1 MSKKTTYL
9 REQRDRALFEAYCK
23 AIAERDF
30 VSQRPQ
36 DEAIDYVRT
45 HEAPRFY
52 ISPEFCML
60 IMGRM
65 SRGQDSGIKGKAAT
79 RKFQELFRRYV
90 AEWKKPESRDM
101 DIYDICCKIVCQPA
115 PEFYINNRAA
125 RGIIQRQKKLRQEEW
140 ERKRAK

>member
-9 REQRDRALFEAYCK
+9 REQRDRALFDAYCK
-23 AIAERDF
+23 AISEHSFR
-30 VSQRPQ
+30 SQ
-36 DEAIDYVRT
+36 DEATDYVRT

-60 IMGRM
+60 IMGRL

-90 AEWKKPESRDM
+90 AEWKKPESRNL
-101 DIYDICCKIVCQPA
+101 DIYDICSKIVCQPA

-125 RGIIQRQKKLRQEEW
+125 RGIIQDQKRQRQREW
-140 ERKRAK
+140 ERKRKK